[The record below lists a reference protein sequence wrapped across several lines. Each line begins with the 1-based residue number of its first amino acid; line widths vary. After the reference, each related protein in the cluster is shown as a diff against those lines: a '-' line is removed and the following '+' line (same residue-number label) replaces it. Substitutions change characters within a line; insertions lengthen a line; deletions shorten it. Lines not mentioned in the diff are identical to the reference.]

1 MVYRQIEAGPFYGLF
16 TVRLS
21 LDEQL
26 TVNEVVEKLDAA
38 ESLFRLT
45 PGKRFLAIEAVERV
59 NQNIIDEDVESI
71 VRLAKARGYFVIGML
86 DGRSYPGYAKE
97 LNHVC
102 AVIKLGEK
110 WLGYPVQSLI
120 VIDDG
125 AEKMPELKPYNSAVN
140 KVIVAD
146 RGEFKRIFKLLQESD
161 YSWAVVTPQGANL
174 FSQGV
179 SI

>member
-38 ESLFRLT
+38 EALFRLT

-59 NQNIIDEDVESI
+59 NQNILDEDVEAI
-71 VRLAKARGYFVIGML
+71 VQMAKARGYFVIGYL

-102 AVIKLGEK
+102 AVFMLGK
-110 WLGYPVQSLI
+110 PWLNYPVNSIIAL
-120 VIDDG
+120 DDG
-125 AEKMPELKPYNSAVN
+125 TEKLPELKPYNTAAS

-146 RGEFKRIFKLLQESD
+146 KTQFKRIFRLLQESD
-161 YSWAVVTPQGANL
+161 YSWAVITPQGTGM